1 MKGSFRQFV
10 SQNAKLKTWSVLI
23 LFVSLLCIGGIF
35 TVKQIKSLKDLH
47 QSLTEELQRVQKTR
61 DSYLQEISIVRVSF
75 IVLFHDTVLYKCI
88 DTDS

>member
-35 TVKQIKSLKDLH
+35 TAKQIKSLKDLK

-61 DSYLQEISIVRVSF
+61 ENYLQEIGIVKVSF
-75 IVLFHDTVLYKCI
+75 IVLFHDVVLYKCI
-88 DTDS
+88 YTDS